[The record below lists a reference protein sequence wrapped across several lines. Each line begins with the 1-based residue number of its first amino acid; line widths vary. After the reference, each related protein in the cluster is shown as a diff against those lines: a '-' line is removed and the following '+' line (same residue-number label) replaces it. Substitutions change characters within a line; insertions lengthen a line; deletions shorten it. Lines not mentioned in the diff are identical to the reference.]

1 MQNNRKLLFFDIDK
15 TLLTP
20 YPWAVPASARI
31 ALKKAHDNGHLLF
44 VNSGRTYAMIPEI
57 IRKIGFD
64 GYVCGC
70 GSQIYMNGELLFSS
84 SIPNS
89 LCREIIEILRNCKI
103 PAFFERPD
111 KILYDNGSCSLPG
124 AIQNLKTEVEVEDLS
139 LYTSEIYHSF
149 TFDKF
154 LAFPAADSDTD
165 TFRKFVDEHFLCFIH
180 DDKAWELTQ
189 KNCSKATGIRFLAD
203 RLEYQSKIPLLLA
216 TAQMI
221 FLCFSL
227 PETALQW
234 VIQIL

>member
-20 YPWAVPASARI
+20 YPWRVPPVQDC
-31 ALKKAHDNGHLLF
+31 LKKPTIKWTPAFCQL
-44 VNSGRTYAMIPEI
+44 RTYLCHDPEI

-89 LCREIIEILRNCKI
+89 LCREIIEILKKFAKI
-103 PAFFERPD
+103 PAIFLSVRTKF
-111 KILYDNGSCSLPG
+111 LYDNGSCSLPG

-165 TFRKFVDEHFLCFIH
+165 TFR
-180 DDKAWELTQ
+180 
-189 KNCSKATGIRFLAD
+189 N
-203 RLEYQSKIPLLLA
+203 LLMNIFCVLSM
-216 TAQMI
+216 MI
-221 FLCFSL
+221 K
-227 PETALQW
+227 PGN
-234 VIQIL
+234 

>member
-89 LCREIIEILRNCKI
+89 QALSSWIKHRKCSSTNLRKVSVSESAAGN
-103 PAFFERPD
+103 AR
-111 KILYDNGSCSLPG
+111 
-124 AIQNLKTEVEVEDLS
+124 NLSNVKL
-139 LYTSEIYHSF
+139 
-149 TFDKF
+149 
-154 LAFPAADSDTD
+154 
-165 TFRKFVDEHFLCFIH
+165 
-180 DDKAWELTQ
+180 W
-189 KNCSKATGIRFLAD
+189 
-203 RLEYQSKIPLLLA
+203 
-216 TAQMI
+216 
-221 FLCFSL
+221 
-227 PETALQW
+227 
-234 VIQIL
+234 

>member
-44 VNSGRTYAMIPEI
+44 VNSGRTYAMIPKI

-89 LCREIIEILRNCKI
+89 LCREH
-103 PAFFERPD
+103 
-111 KILYDNGSCSLPG
+111 GGQSLKP
-124 AIQNLKTEVEVEDLS
+124 
-139 LYTSEIYHSF
+139 
-149 TFDKF
+149 
-154 LAFPAADSDTD
+154 
-165 TFRKFVDEHFLCFIH
+165 
-180 DDKAWELTQ
+180 
-189 KNCSKATGIRFLAD
+189 
-203 RLEYQSKIPLLLA
+203 PLLL
-216 TAQMI
+216 QQVP
-221 FLCFSL
+221 LCGFR
-227 PETALQW
+227 Q
-234 VIQIL
+234 

>member
-84 SIPNS
+84 S
-89 LCREIIEILRNCKI
+89 
-103 PAFFERPD
+103 
-111 KILYDNGSCSLPG
+111 
-124 AIQNLKTEVEVEDLS
+124 
-139 LYTSEIYHSF
+139 
-149 TFDKF
+149 
-154 LAFPAADSDTD
+154 
-165 TFRKFVDEHFLCFIH
+165 
-180 DDKAWELTQ
+180 
-189 KNCSKATGIRFLAD
+189 NCSFSASNAAIRVSSSCTF
-203 RLEYQSKIPLLLA
+203 SA
-216 TAQMI
+216 TAR
-221 FLCFSL
+221 FCRS
-227 PETALQW
+227 ALN
-234 VIQIL
+234 